1 MKTKPTASKSE
12 LTRLYGVS
20 MTTMTKWLADVPD
33 LNLKRGQ
40 KILTP
45 KQLSKV
51 YEFLG
56 EP

>member
-1 MKTKPTASKSE
+1 MKIKPTASKSE
-12 LTRLYGVS
+12 LKSLYGVS
-20 MTTMTKWLADVPD
+20 MTTMIKWLAEVPD

-51 YEFLG
+51 YLFLG